1 MLTQSIGTSVI
12 ARKVS
17 PAALP
22 AHDQFHMIAGQAG
35 LVATEF
41 SYKKDEE
48 IYGEDEPSEYVYQV
62 IRVRSELQA
71 AFRRPASDWRVLP
84 PRRRVRIGVGIG
96 TPPHRGSHRGHD
108 RASGEAAEPRA
119 GGRYHRRSGPQPL
132 VDDRRRTSARRGS
145 YAAPRPQERH
155 GTRRQFSSSGDGPP
169 PGRNGH
175 DGAPD
180 VPQGHRRLSGVALET
195 VSRALSQLHGQGVLG
210 FSGARQIVLRNRQR
224 LHSMDA

>member
-1 MLTQSIGTSVI
+1 MLTQSIGTCVI
-12 ARKVS
+12 APKVS

-22 AHDQFHMIAGQAG
+22 THDHFHIIAGQAG

-48 IYGEDEPSEYVYQV
+48 IYGEDEPSDYVYQV
-62 IRVRSELQA
+62 IRGSVRSYKLLSDGRRQIG
-71 AFRRPASDWRVLP
+71 AFYLP
-84 PRRRVRIGVGIG
+84 GDVFGLEFGAG

-108 RASGEAAEPRA
+108 RALGEAAEPRA

-132 VDDRRRTSARRGS
+132 VDDRWRTSARRGS
-145 YAAPRPQERH
+145 YAAPWPQERH
-155 GTRRQFSSSGDGPP
+155 RTRRQFSSGDGPP

-180 VPQGHRRLSGVALET
+180 VPQGYWRLSGV
-195 VSRALSQLHGQGVLG
+195 
-210 FSGARQIVLRNRQR
+210 
-224 LHSMDA
+224 DP